1 MFSAQNQMKRVWDEK
16 LGPSR
21 HLKREADIPLSHH
34 NWLTGGPG
42 SGGGEVLQK
51 SMFPESSVKGEY
63 MFLDF
68 INKYFIHLSMACMW
82 WKRALSCHS
91 GFWMGR
97 WYMCEKIEATKGNQQ
112 EWARK
117 DFHLNDRQRVELC
130 FFLSA
135 DMIAEGVQ
143 QNWSDVWQQLVVS
156 HDRQAHIQQKTAP
169 SKLQTRLQ
177 HLMQESK
184 HTYSGLIRNTNI
196 VHLYNM
202 NLSVKI
208 CQENIVIALHAV
220 GMQDMF
226 ISSRYDFT
234 FL

>member
-1 MFSAQNQMKRVWDEK
+1 MFSAWNQMKRVWDEK

-97 WYMCEKIEATKGNQQ
+97 WYMCEKIEATKGDQQ

-130 FFLSA
+130 VFFLSA
-135 DMIAEGVQ
+135 DMIAKGVQ
-143 QNWSDVWQQLVVS
+143 QNWSDVWQQLVVN
-156 HDRQAHIQQKTAP
+156 HDRQAHIQQKTTMVP
-169 SKLQTRLQ
+169 NFIVDHQTYQPHQNFRRGCNIWCKNQ
-177 HLMQESK
+177 
-184 HTYSGLIRNTNI
+184 NTHI
-196 VHLYNM
+196 QV
-202 NLSVKI
+202 
-208 CQENIVIALHAV
+208 
-220 GMQDMF
+220 
-226 ISSRYDFT
+226 
-234 FL
+234 

>member
-68 INKYFIHLSMACMW
+68 INKYFIQLSMACMW

-97 WYMCEKIEATKGNQQ
+97 WYVCEKIEATKGYQQ

-117 DFHLNDRQRVELC
+117 DSHLNDGQRVELC
-130 FFLSA
+130 FFSFLF
-135 DMIAEGVQ
+135 
-143 QNWSDVWQQLVVS
+143 
-156 HDRQAHIQQKTAP
+156 
-169 SKLQTRLQ
+169 
-177 HLMQESK
+177 
-184 HTYSGLIRNTNI
+184 LIWLLR
-196 VHLYNM
+196 V
-202 NLSVKI
+202 
-208 CQENIVIALHAV
+208 
-220 GMQDMF
+220 
-226 ISSRYDFT
+226 SSRIGVT
-234 FL
+234 FDNN